1 MYSFTPKIVE
11 VKETEKHVSV
21 MGKEVTDLMVQ
32 SLMTKERNSISP
44 PGSSWTLVDSSLGA
58 GGHSKLLLE
67 STMSLHSMRN
77 TTDQKSEKL
86 QFPTQVLAVDRDI
99 RALQHPVCHLLSTEE
114 PYKNLFRMENG
125 RFSTLART
133 LGLSE
138 RSVDGVLF
146 DAGVSSMQLSDGS
159 RGFSFSRDG
168 PLDMRMD
175 TLPSTPYSARD
186 LVNGL
191 TERQL
196 SNLLFLLGQEQ
207 SSRLIARAICSH
219 RQEKPIETTE
229 ELSSI
234 IKKVCGRHHH
244 HHDHFQKPKAGGVM
258 NPKAKHKDPATRT
271 FQALRIAVNN
281 ELVEL
286 CEGLLQSQHILRPD
300 SPLVV
305 LTFHSLEERVV
316 SEFFKTCSSRHR
328 RSPTVER
335 PDKTGMYFKN
345 FFEMEDIR
353 STPTEPSFTVR
364 FKEMAPSRE
373 EIAIN
378 PRSRSAKMFVAYR
391 TAAPPVALR
400 TAISSRDLFRS
411 D

>member
-1 MYSFTPKIVE
+1 MYSFTPKTVE
-11 VKETEKHVSV
+11 VQEMERHVSV
-21 MGKEVTDLMVQ
+21 MGKEVTELMVQ
-32 SLMTKERNSISP
+32 SLMAKERTNVSP

-67 STMSLHSMRN
+67 RTMSLHSTQN
-77 TTDQKSEKL
+77 TTDTKNEKL
-86 QFPTQVLAVDRDI
+86 LFPTRVFGVDRDI

-114 PYKNLFRMENG
+114 PYKKLFRMENG
-125 RFSTLART
+125 RFSTLASM

-159 RGFSFSRDG
+159 RGFSFSRNG

-175 TLPSTPYSARD
+175 NLPSTPYSARD

-219 RQEKPIETTE
+219 RLEKPIETTE
-229 ELSSI
+229 ELSNI

-244 HHDHFQKPKAGGVM
+244 HHDHFQKPAAGGVA
-258 NPKAKHKDPATRT
+258 NPKAKHKDPSTRT

-286 CEGLLQSQHILRPD
+286 CEGLLQSQQILRPD
-300 SPLVV
+300 SPLVI

-316 SEFFKTCSSRHR
+316 TEFFKTCASRHR
-328 RSPTVER
+328 RSPALER
-335 PDKTGMYFKN
+335 PEKTGMYFKN
-345 FFEMEDIR
+345 FFEREDTN
-353 STPTEPSFTVR
+353 STSPEPSFTVR
-364 FKEMAPSRE
+364 FKEMTPSRE
-373 EIAIN
+373 EITTN

-391 TAAPPVALR
+391 TTAPAIALR